1 MHQKKKKINT
11 GKSEKTT
18 TLGNLFAWKFVL
30 REIVYKV
37 QLKAVLR
44 TRLRNAKCLLL
55 GKRLRFP

>member
-1 MHQKKKKINT
+1 MHQKKKKKINT

-44 TRLRNAKCLLL
+44 TRLRNVS
-55 GKRLRFP
+55 F